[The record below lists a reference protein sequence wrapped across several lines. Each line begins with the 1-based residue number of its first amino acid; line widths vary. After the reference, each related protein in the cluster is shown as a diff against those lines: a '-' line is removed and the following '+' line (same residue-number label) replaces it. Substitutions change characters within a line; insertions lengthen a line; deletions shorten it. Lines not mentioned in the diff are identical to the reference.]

1 MMASSLERVE
11 VTIRQIAAVS
21 ERVFITKHAEKRMFE
36 RQVTL
41 TQVLNCLR
49 TGVFIEGPTLDSYQ
63 QPGHKAT
70 MQQIC
75 AGALVQV
82 ALKLVEKGQSHIIV
96 ITVI

>member
-49 TGVFIEGPTLDSYQ
+49 TGVFIEGSEPHYCDYCHLGKDLQY
-63 QPGHKAT
+63 KD
-70 MQQIC
+70 
-75 AGALVQV
+75 
-82 ALKLVEKGQSHIIV
+82 LKLSKA
-96 ITVI
+96 